1 MIDCLFW
8 LDFFL
13 PTYSNSLRF
22 PYFMK
27 LAHRHFFENVVI
39 FFAVLFSFQRTIAL
53 SDLINIAYSLSSV
66 KLFFQSS
73 KANAL
78 CIISVCFPFVK
89 HFFLLIFLLISILF
103 TAHTAISISLFL
115 YNYILYVVPFLFLC
129 YS

>member
-53 SDLINIAYSLSSV
+53 SDLIIIACTFSFV
-66 KLFFQSS
+66 KLFFQYFQ
-73 KANAL
+73 KN
-78 CIISVCFPFVK
+78 
-89 HFFLLIFLLISILF
+89 FLLFYKNLKIIGRKGK
-103 TAHTAISISLFL
+103 
-115 YNYILYVVPFLFLC
+115 NYGK
-129 YS
+129 

>member
-53 SDLINIAYSLSSV
+53 SDLIIIACTFPFV
-66 KLFFQSS
+66 KLFF
-73 KANAL
+73 
-78 CIISVCFPFVK
+78 C
-89 HFFLLIFLLISILF
+89 IFLRKYRQSASIVL
-103 TAHTAISISLFL
+103 S
-115 YNYILYVVPFLFLC
+115 FLFIQYLL
-129 YS
+129 YISYGLKYRNEHGKK